1 MVAGLCRLRPPL
13 LSLFLF
19 IVPFVP
25 ALHAAADINET
36 SEQLSQLK
44 EQIDAI
50 QSRLDASEVERDSL
64 QKDLRDIDLQIGA
77 SDIKAEKLNRER
89 RALEERV
96 QALEAESRSLRADQ
110 EAREQLIQQSI
121 QHMWAMQ
128 QGGELR
134 VWLGDQRPQD
144 AARHITYL
152 QILVEDQRA
161 LINEYQRG
169 LEKIERNVLSL
180 AEAQNQLAVQ
190 IAAQGSL
197 KQELAEQRNT
207 RRQTLLAINAQVS
220 NDEQQLSKLRLDQQR
235 LNQLFE
241 ELASVMPEPTL
252 APAVQPFAALRG
264 TLSMPV
270 SGVPS
275 NQFGTR
281 RNADIRWQG
290 WLIPAAEGEPIRA
303 VHAGRVIYA
312 DWLRGQGL
320 LIVIDHNDGWLTLY
334 AQNHSL
340 MRQVG
345 DRVTAGDVIARAGAS
360 GGRDVTG
367 LYFEIRQQGQPVD
380 PAQWIRR

>member
-1 MVAGLCRLRPPL
+1 M
-13 LSLFLF
+13 
-19 IVPFVP
+19 PFVP
-25 ALHAAADINET
+25 ALHAAADINDT

-50 QSRLDASEVERDSL
+50 QARLDASEVERDSL

-77 SDIKAEKLNRER
+77 SDIKAEKLSREK

-96 QALEAESRSLRADQ
+96 QALEEESRSLRADQ

-121 QHMWAMQ
+121 QRMWAMQ

-144 AARHITYL
+144 AARHMTYL
-152 QILVEDQRA
+152 QILVEDQRV

-180 AEAQNQLAVQ
+180 AEAQNQLALQ

-207 RRQTLLAINAQVS
+207 RQQTLQAINAQVS

-345 DRVTAGDVIARAGAS
+345 DRVIAGDVIARAGAS

>member
-1 MVAGLCRLRPPL
+1 MVAGICRLRPL

-144 AARHITYL
+144 IARHITYL

-180 AEAQNQLAVQ
+180 AEAQNQLALQ

-207 RRQTLLAINAQVS
+207 EANPAS
-220 NDEQQLSKLRLDQQR
+220 N
-235 LNQLFE
+235 
-241 ELASVMPEPTL
+241 
-252 APAVQPFAALRG
+252 
-264 TLSMPV
+264 
-270 SGVPS
+270 
-275 NQFGTR
+275 
-281 RNADIRWQG
+281 
-290 WLIPAAEGEPIRA
+290 
-303 VHAGRVIYA
+303 
-312 DWLRGQGL
+312 
-320 LIVIDHNDGWLTLY
+320 
-334 AQNHSL
+334 
-340 MRQVG
+340 
-345 DRVTAGDVIARAGAS
+345 
-360 GGRDVTG
+360 
-367 LYFEIRQQGQPVD
+367 
-380 PAQWIRR
+380 